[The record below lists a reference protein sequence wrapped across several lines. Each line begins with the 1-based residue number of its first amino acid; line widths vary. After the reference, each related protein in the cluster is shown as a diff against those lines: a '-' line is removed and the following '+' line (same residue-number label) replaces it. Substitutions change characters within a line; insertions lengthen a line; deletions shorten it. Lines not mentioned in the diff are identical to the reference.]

1 MAIYS
6 QKFELKLWR
15 FNFKIQLTNITNI
28 RPKYLGKQKIKVI
41 IAFTL
46 VIILFLAVP
55 NKLVPESF
63 CFYRLFRTIYN
74 K

>member
-1 MAIYS
+1 MT
-6 QKFELKLWR
+6 E
-15 FNFKIQLTNITNI
+15 IQFPDFMPEIANKC
-28 RPKYLGKQKIKVI
+28 PKYLGKQKIKVI

-55 NKLVPESF
+55 NKLAPESF
-63 CFYRLFRTIYN
+63 CFYRLFRTFD

>member
-1 MAIYS
+1 M
-6 QKFELKLWR
+6 
-15 FNFKIQLTNITNI
+15 